1 MTAVSREAIKKLLG
15 QIPFTAELYWLARQR
30 GKPITSRFSLKH
42 LQAAMPELVAKA
54 TILRQS
60 AKPGKNV
67 LLFATLH
74 YWIEHVALLGMALAA
89 QGHKVTL
96 AYLPYAEWQKPINL
110 FDLRRQNVYAQRVL
124 SRADSLMDS
133 VSFFSLKTPYKP
145 LPEVVNAMIQQV
157 TDYDTQYTLQR
168 EDVDQNSEIYRLRL
182 ERNTEAARAAWF
194 WLGNHRPD
202 VVIVPNGTIQELGD
216 VYRIARFLNIP
227 TITYE
232 FGDQRQRVWLAQNAE
247 IMRQETDGLWKVRQG
262 IPLNET
268 ELERLRSLFIARQRA
283 SIWENFARRWQGVP
297 AQGGEKARTALGLD
311 ERPMVLL
318 ATNVLGDSLTLGR
331 QVFSKTMSEWIARTV
346 QYFSEVPG
354 VQLVIRVHPGEVL
367 THGLSMVNV
376 VRDVMPKLPE
386 HIRLIRP
393 EDPVNTYDLIEVADL
408 GLVYTTTV
416 GLEMAMNG
424 IPVVVTGQ
432 THYRGRGFTFDPDS
446 WVSYYKL
453 LGQMLEKPKA
463 YRLSPEKVELAWQY
477 AYRFF
482 FEFPRPFPW
491 HLVRMWKDYNMR
503 PLDVVLSP
511 EGLSLY
517 GDTFRYLVGEPLDW
531 KQIAT
536 QELQTSGVGK

>member
-1 MTAVSREAIKKLLG
+1 MCIR
-15 QIPFTAELYWLARQR
+15 
-30 GKPITSRFSLKH
+30 
-42 LQAAMPELVAKA
+42 
-54 TILRQS
+54 
-60 AKPGKNV
+60 
-67 LLFATLH
+67 
-74 YWIEHVALLGMALAA
+74 
-89 QGHKVTL
+89 
-96 AYLPYAEWQKPINL
+96 
-110 FDLRRQNVYAQRVL
+110 
-124 SRADSLMDS
+124 
-133 VSFFSLKTPYKP
+133 
-145 LPEVVNAMIQQV
+145 
-157 TDYDTQYTLQR
+157 
-168 EDVDQNSEIYRLRL
+168 
-182 ERNTEAARAAWF
+182 
-194 WLGNHRPD
+194 
-202 VVIVPNGTIQELGD
+202 
-216 VYRIARFLNIP
+216 
-227 TITYE
+227 
-232 FGDQRQRVWLAQNAE
+232 
-247 IMRQETDGLWKVRQG
+247 
-262 IPLNET
+262 
-268 ELERLRSLFIARQRA
+268 
-283 SIWENFARRWQGVP
+283 
-297 AQGGEKARTALGLD
+297 
-311 ERPMVLL
+311 
-318 ATNVLGDSLTLGR
+318 DSLTLGR

-453 LGQMLEKPKA
+453 LGQILEKPKA

-491 HLVRMWKDYNMR
+491 HLVRMWEDYNMR

-536 QELQTSGVGK
+536 QEVQTSGVGK